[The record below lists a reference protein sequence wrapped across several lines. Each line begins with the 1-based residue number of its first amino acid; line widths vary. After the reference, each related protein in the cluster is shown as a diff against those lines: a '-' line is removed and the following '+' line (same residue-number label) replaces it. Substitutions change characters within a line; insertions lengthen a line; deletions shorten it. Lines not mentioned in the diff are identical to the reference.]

1 MRITPEL
8 LQRATGCSPEAANRF
23 AEHLDAAC
31 AAYGIDTPARVAAFL
46 GQIAHESG
54 SLRYVEEVW
63 GPTPA
68 QSRYE
73 GRRDLGNTKEG
84 DGSFFR
90 GHGLIQITGR
100 YNHARVRDRLRRRW
114 PNAPDFETTPSAL
127 THPTWAARSAADY
140 WDEHGLNLL
149 ADAGDNFG
157 ITRKINGGEN
167 GLADRLARTKRAA
180 VALLATPPAPSA
192 PPQATIAQTQP
203 EPQVA
208 AAPTKDKEMAP
219 FILAALPALLEAVP
233 ALGKMFTDGKGMTDA
248 KKEAIANVA
257 VDAAKAA
264 LGVPNAQ
271 AVAEAVQSSPEA
283 TKAVQEAVQERWYEI
298 TEIGGGGIAAARQA
312 DKEFIASGARF
323 WQSPSFVA
331 LCLMLPLVYMIM
343 GAVIGL
349 YGKMDLSA
357 EVTASIITG
366 LVTLIIGSGTG
377 YYFGSTT
384 TRNKPEGASK

>member
-1 MRITPEL
+1 MKITPQL
-8 LQRATGCSPEAANRF
+8 LQQATGCTPENASKY
-23 AEHLDAAC
+23 AEPLDQAC
-31 AAYGIDTPARVAAFL
+31 AAYAINTPARVAAFL
-46 GQIAHESG
+46 GQLAHESG
-54 SLRYVEEVW
+54 SLRYVEEIW

-68 QSRYE
+68 QARYE
-73 GRRDLGNTKEG
+73 GRMDLGNTKDG
-84 DGSFFR
+84 DGFFYR

-100 YNHARVRDRLRRRW
+100 YNHARVRDRLRKRW
-114 PNAPDFETTPSAL
+114 PGAPDFETTPSAL

-140 WDEHGLNLL
+140 WDEHNLNLL

-180 VALLATPPAPSA
+180 VALASISAEEPAAVRVAQTPAPPPPAA
-192 PPQATIAQTQP
+192 PP
-203 EPQVA
+203 E
-208 AAPTKDKEMAP
+208 KDKEMAP
-219 FILAALPALLEAVP
+219 FILAALPALLDAVP
-233 ALGKMFTDGKGMTDA
+233 ALGKLFTDGKGMTDA

-271 AVAEAVQSSPEA
+271 AVAEAVQSSPQ
-283 TKAVQEAVQERWYEI
+283 AVQAVQAAVQERWYEI

-312 DKEFIASGARF
+312 DKEFIASGAHF

-331 LCLMLPLVYMIM
+331 LCLFLPLVYLVM

-349 YGKMDLSA
+349 YGTLQLSA

-366 LVTLIIGSGTG
+366 IVTLIIGAGTG

-384 TRNKPEGASK
+384 SRNKPEGVPK